1 MAATHPFLRP
11 CLSCRRQLQLL
22 QSTKQCRRDNLRNGV
37 VIPRGY
43 HSRSPSQELFK
54 VLYLGRDEFSC
65 LVLEELHRAKDVW
78 QELAIVTT
86 PDIKVGRRGS
96 KLAVSPLKVLGEH
109 LDLPI
114 HFIPPGKASVLKT
127 WQPPSPFAE
136 PESPPA
142 SHVIITASFGHI
154 LPKRILELFLPSRR
168 LNVHPSLLPE
178 YRGAAP
184 IQHTIMDGLKD
195 TGVSVV
201 EMLERSKGI
210 DAGALW
216 GQERVA
222 IPEGVTYSEL
232 RDITAQK
239 GGELLVSVLRDM
251 IEGKATLRPQ
261 TEDAVS
267 PRSPMIT
274 PEDAIVDFDTMTA
287 EQIARRSRAFSH
299 QRPLITALK
308 NKRQMQ
314 LHGVSTPHTG
324 QAEALKQLPM
334 PGTAIYDQTANAL
347 LIRCASDTVI
357 AVSEVK
363 QQDRTLLKAREWWNG
378 VRPDFRVHAGAEG
391 PVQFLRPVAAHP

>member
-1 MAATHPFLRP
+1 MQPSTATLT
-11 CLSCRRQLQLL
+11 Q
-22 QSTKQCRRDNLRNGV
+22 K
-37 VIPRGY
+37 
-43 HSRSPSQELFK
+43 ELFK
-54 VLYLGRDEFSC
+54 ILYLGRDEFSC
-65 LVLEELHRAKDVW
+65 VVLEELHKATDVW

-86 PDIKVGRRGS
+86 PDVKVGRRGS

-109 LDLPI
+109 LNLPV
-114 HFIPPGKASVLKT
+114 HFIPPGKAGVLKT

-184 IQHTIMDGLKD
+184 IQHTIMDGLKE

-216 GQERVA
+216 GQKRVA
-222 IPEGVTYSEL
+222 IPEGATYSEL
-232 RDITAQK
+232 RDITAEE
-239 GGELLVSVLRDM
+239 GGKLLVSVLRDM
-251 IEGKATLRPQ
+251 IDGKAASRPQ
-261 TEDAVS
+261 TDNAIS

-274 PEDAIVDFDTMTA
+274 PEDALVDFDTMTA

-308 NKRQMQ
+308 NQRHLQ
-314 LHGVSTPHTG
+314 LHGASTPHTS
-324 QAEALKQLPM
+324 QADVLKQLPV
-334 PGTAIYDQTANAL
+334 PGTAIYDRAADAL
-347 LIRCASDTVI
+347 LIRCASDTVL

-378 VRPDFRVHAGAEG
+378 VRPDLRVQAGAEG
-391 PVQFLRPVAAHP
+391 PVQFLRPVVAQ